1 MWDIHNKIHE
11 KYYEMLAAFNH
22 CLTWIYSCA
31 SSCHAPSP
39 SSSSMGHVCRAYLN
53 KKIRSE
59 VTRGDVRCSS
69 VWRWQV
75 STQRGEGRYLP
86 LSTLPPMCPTPLL
99 WLQGGHKR
107 LPRSINTQHTEMSEI
122 GELVKTGCVSHMHD
136 ITCALSTHLPSALL
150 RPSSPSRPCNK
161 ETDQPWGGLV
171 SHVNRY

>member
-1 MWDIHNKIHE
+1 
-11 KYYEMLAAFNH
+11 MLAAFNH

-39 SSSSMGHVCRAYLN
+39 SLSSMGHVCRAYLH

-75 STQRGEGRYLP
+75 STQRGDGRYSP
-86 LSTLPPMCPTPLL
+86 SPTLAPTCPTPLL

-107 LPRSINTQHTEMSEI
+107 LPRSMNTHNTQRWVRWVNWWRQGEPHAWHRMRTQHTLTFCSPQAE
-122 GELVKTGCVSHMHD
+122 H
-136 ITCALSTHLPSALL
+136 ALTSLQQGDWPTVRWFGQSCL
-150 RPSSPSRPCNK
+150 
-161 ETDQPWGGLV
+161 
-171 SHVNRY
+171 